1 MFAATTTTTSLIGH
15 YYFVFAPCKP
25 HTNQQPMKITVT
37 RTTFLEDLTIG
48 KMYING
54 EYFCDTLE
62 DKDRHLETCGC
73 KEKVYGKTAIPR
85 GTYVAKPYWWGK
97 HQNWYLWLQN
107 VPCFSGILVHGGYN
121 EKDSLGCVLIGTA
134 VANKALTN
142 TAKTGLE
149 FRRLFMAAVNKKE
162 PITIEIK

>member
-1 MFAATTTTTSLIGH
+1 
-15 YYFVFAPCKP
+15 
-25 HTNQQPMKITVT
+25 
-37 RTTFLEDLTIG
+37 
-48 KMYING
+48 MYING

-121 EKDSLGCVLIGTA
+121 EKDSLGCVLIGTL
-134 VANKALTN
+134 VANSALTN
-142 TAKTGLE
+142 TKKIGME
-149 FRRLFMAAVNKKE
+149 FRRLFMAAANKKE

>member
-1 MFAATTTTTSLIGH
+1 
-15 YYFVFAPCKP
+15 
-25 HTNQQPMKITVT
+25 MKITVT
-37 RTTFLEDLTIG
+37 RTTFLEDRTIG

-85 GTYVAKPYWWGK
+85 GTYIAKPYWWQK

-142 TAKTGLE
+142 TAKTGLG
-149 FRRLFMAAVNKKE
+149 FRRLFMAAANKKE
-162 PITIEIK
+162 NITIEIK

>member
-1 MFAATTTTTSLIGH
+1 
-15 YYFVFAPCKP
+15 
-25 HTNQQPMKITVT
+25 MKITIT
-37 RTTFLEDLTIG
+37 RTLMLEDRTIG
-48 KMYING
+48 KLYIDG
-54 EYFCDTLE
+54 KYFCDTLE
-62 DKDRHLETCGC
+62 DKDRRLEDCGC

-85 GTYVAKPYWWGK
+85 GTYIAKPYWWQK

-142 TAKTGLE
+142 TKKIGME
-149 FRRLFMAAVNKKE
+149 FRRLFMAAANKKE
-162 PITIEIK
+162 NITIEIK